1 MKILSLRILSVALLI
16 ASLTLTS
23 CSRKPIDPTIHEALQ
38 DSNSNSEY
46 SFELKSRESN
56 DLVGELFA
64 EILEKRP
71 EVKKIVDEQ
80 AKLLED
86 INEQMTQLHEFD
98 GKSNQYYASAKSHAN
113 SILDSLSSISAMEKI
128 EVSEAR
134 WKASL
139 AQRDAISERLN
150 QKSQSLKDELQRL
163 KIRLTLPQIE
173 DFQRKHKPNLDTA
186 ETIEQQHSALV
197 KRMQTIP
204 EK

>member
-1 MKILSLRILSVALLI
+1 MSLRILSAFLLC
-16 ASLTLTS
+16 ATFTLTA
-23 CSRKPIDPTIHEALQ
+23 CSRKPIDPTIPEALQ

-128 EVSEAR
+128 EASEAR
-134 WKASL
+134 WHASL
-139 AQRDAISERLN
+139 AQRDAMSASLS
-150 QKSQSLKDELQRL
+150 QKRQTLSDEMRRL

-186 ETIEQQHSALV
+186 AALEKRHSALL
-197 KRMQTIP
+197 KSMQTIP
-204 EK
+204 TE